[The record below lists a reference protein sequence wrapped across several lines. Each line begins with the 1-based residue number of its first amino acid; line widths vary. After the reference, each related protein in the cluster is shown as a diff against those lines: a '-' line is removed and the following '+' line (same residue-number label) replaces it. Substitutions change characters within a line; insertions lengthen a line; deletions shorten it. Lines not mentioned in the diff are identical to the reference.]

1 MLNLTRTYE
10 RYEDEI
16 FCSLKIKPIESLFVV
31 LPKLYKKYCDE
42 LDKNYYETISGFM
55 DWLLKVNKKLYVVF
69 FEDKFIRQFIY
80 EAGIR
85 TPKYKNLVYEYL
97 KSFVNLEHKC
107 YNQKTFEDVFV
118 SMLCSEN

>member
-1 MLNLTRTYE
+1 M
-10 RYEDEI
+10 
-16 FCSLKIKPIESLFVV
+16 

-69 FEDKFIRQFIY
+69 LDDKNKSKIY
-80 EAGIR
+80 KKNISNKIDS
-85 TPKYKNLVYEYL
+85 KYKYL

>member
-1 MLNLTRTYE
+1 
-10 RYEDEI
+10 
-16 FCSLKIKPIESLFVV
+16 
-31 LPKLYKKYCDE
+31 
-42 LDKNYYETISGFM
+42 M

-69 FEDKFIRQFIY
+69 LDDKNKSKIY
-80 EAGIR
+80 KKNISNKIDS
-85 TPKYKNLVYEYL
+85 KYKYL